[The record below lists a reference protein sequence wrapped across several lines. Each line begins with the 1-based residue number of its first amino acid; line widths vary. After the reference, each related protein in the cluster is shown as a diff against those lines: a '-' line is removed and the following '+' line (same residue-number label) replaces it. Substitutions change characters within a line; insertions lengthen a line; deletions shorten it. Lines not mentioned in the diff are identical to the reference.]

1 MAWMSTTILII
12 LFVAAAIATVVA
24 LIRGIVAFLKTTE
37 AELNSTAEG
46 PSQSSLKQ
54 NKMMFNRI
62 AFQAIAV
69 LLLALVLL
77 LNSGR

>member
-1 MAWMSTTILII
+1 MMVMSNTVLIL

-24 LIRGIVAFLKTTE
+24 LIRGIVTFLRTTE
-37 AELNSTAEG
+37 AELKGGGEG

-54 NKMMFNRI
+54 NIMMFNRI

-69 LLLALVLL
+69 LLLALILL